1 MDNNNSITIIDSK
14 NSFNLLNFYEL
25 FNYKDLFYFLVL
37 RDIKVLYKQTIL
49 GFSWAII
56 RPVFSMIILSFIFGV
71 MAKIPSDDIP
81 YPIFSY
87 IALVP
92 WTYFSTSV
100 LKSTQSLLNNIGVF
114 NKVYFPRIIIPL
126 VPAISGLID
135 FFISINIVFILMV
148 WYGFSINIKILLV
161 PLLILIMFFTSSGI
175 GMWLSALAIQY
186 RDVRYA
192 INFLVQLLFYIT
204 PVVWPI
210 SLISH
215 KFGDFFLYC
224 FSLYPMIGVIEG
236 FRVSFLGNSE
246 IPWDIIL
253 IGFISSFLIFLSG
266 IIFFKSKE
274 KFFSDVA

>member
-1 MDNNNSITIIDSK
+1 VDNNNSITIIDSK

>member
-100 LKSTQSLLNNIGVF
+100 VKSTQSLLNNIGVF